1 MQIQFTDNKSQPLSK
16 YNPHLTAFTS
26 LLVAIFATLVNL
38 PSCTVLPVAK
48 PTLGYLT
55 LFVYLSVL
63 CIVFQEA
70 TQHKNPFG
78 DLAQSDLPTGV
89 TQVIATTRTRTSG
102 DLDSSPKHRSDSCER
117 QNLMLKKLQNP
128 TLNFYVQSLLSHM

>member
-26 LLVAIFATLVNL
+26 LFLAFFATLVNL
-38 PSCTVLPVAK
+38 PSCTALPVAK

-55 LFVYLSVL
+55 VFVYLSVL
-63 CIVFQEA
+63 RIVFWEP
-70 TQHKNPFG
+70 TQHESPFG

-89 TQVIATTRTRTSG
+89 IRVIVTTSVRISG
-102 DLDSSPKHRSDSCER
+102 DLDSSPNHRNDSCER
-117 QNLMLKKLQNP
+117 YLMLKKLQNP
-128 TLNFYVQSLLSHM
+128 KPNFCVQSLLSHM